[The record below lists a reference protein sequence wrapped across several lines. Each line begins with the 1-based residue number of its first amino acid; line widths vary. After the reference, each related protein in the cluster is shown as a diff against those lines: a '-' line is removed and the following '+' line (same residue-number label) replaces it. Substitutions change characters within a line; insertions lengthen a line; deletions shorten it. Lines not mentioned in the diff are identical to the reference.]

1 MQKPLI
7 NILTRTSNRPNGFDI
22 TYNSVLNQTYKNV
35 RHIVS
40 YDNDEDLDYIG
51 EYGGLDLIK
60 IDKNKLIREDNSPN
74 PKTGKYSPHNLYFN
88 EMIKMVDEGWVIYLD
103 DDDRFVDD
111 YCLEKIVN
119 VINESDEDTLVFWQ
133 FKLGSNLILPPIIDD
148 NNPPQLYKIGGGSVS
163 FNVKQ
168 KKYAKWDAWKCSD
181 YRVLKNLY
189 QNVNNVK
196 FINEVLILA
205 PKPGSGN
212 KVDIYI

>member
-148 NNPPQLYKIGGGSVS
+148 NNPPQLYKIGGSTFT
-163 FNVKQ
+163 FNVKY
-168 KKYAKWDAWKCSD
+168 KNDAVWDSWKCADFRLISKL
-181 YRVLKNLY
+181 YNLIKKNI
-189 QNVNNVK
+189 
-196 FINEVLILA
+196 FIREVLILA
-205 PKPGSGN
+205 PTPGSGN
-212 KVDIYI
+212 RIDIK